1 MGELENKLVLMSTEL
16 MRLGN
21 LSRTKVQESKELN
34 IRIKELL
41 LRNEHL
47 EKDMIEKDK
56 MLLNYKE
63 EIRLMELRIN
73 DITVSESRVKEDK

>member
-1 MGELENKLVLMSTEL
+1 MSTEL